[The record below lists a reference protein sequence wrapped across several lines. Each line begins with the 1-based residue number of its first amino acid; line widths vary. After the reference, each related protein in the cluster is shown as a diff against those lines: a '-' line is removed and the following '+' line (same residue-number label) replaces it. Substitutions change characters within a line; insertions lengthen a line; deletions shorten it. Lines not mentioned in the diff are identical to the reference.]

1 MTPRSMFACNY
12 KAQDCFLSSYR
23 HILEITILV
32 VVSSAFYTLLLR
44 MFRAYKAEFL
54 RAGFSGID
62 VHKPGKPTLPEAQG
76 VLAGAVFITI
86 MFLFIPVP
94 FWQFLFERDNS
105 LSRNMESFNESVGQ
119 QLLFKSQFIAYLAGL
134 LCICCMVFLGFA
146 DDALD
151 LPWRHKCLLP
161 SVASLPLLMVY
172 LTNEGTTLIVIPTFL
187 RSILGTTVDIGFF
200 YYMYMGLL
208 TVFCTNAINIYAGVN
223 GLEVGQSLIIA
234 ASVALFNVIEL
245 RGHLWRIHLF
255 SLYFLIPFIAVCW
268 ALYKVNRFPASVFVG
283 DTFCYFAGMT
293 LAVVG
298 VLGHF
303 SKTLMLFFLPQIFNF
318 VYSIPQLFALIPCP
332 RHRLPHYDAQDKL
345 LHPSKV
351 RFHPKSLSAVGQFI
365 LNTCARFGFVEC
377 RLVHTFQPPLPNSNS
392 CSADPADGN
401 HDAPAVIPG
410 KELEEE
416 IVEVNNFTLI
426 NLVLRVLGPMSEADT
441 TKILLRLQV
450 AASCLGFVIRY
461 PLAWMFYDS

>member
-1 MTPRSMFACNY
+1 MFSCNH
-12 KAQDCFLSSYR
+12 KDQECFLSSYR

-32 VVSSAFYTLLLR
+32 AVSAIFCSILLR

-54 RAGFSGID
+54 RAGFSGVD

-76 VLAGAVFITI
+76 VLAGAVFITV

-94 FWQFLFERDNS
+94 FWQFLFDRNNS
-105 LSRNMESFNESVGQ
+105 LPWTMGPFDKSIEQ
-119 QLLFKSQFIAYLAGL
+119 QLHFKSQFIGYLAGL

-161 SVASLPLLMVY
+161 SIASLPLLMVY
-172 LTNEGTTLIVIPTFL
+172 LTNDGTTLIVIPTFL
-187 RSILGTTVDIGFF
+187 RSVLGATIDIGFF
-200 YYMYMGLL
+200 YYVYMGLL
-208 TVFCTNAINIYAGVN
+208 TVFCTNAINIYAGIN
-223 GLEVGQSLIIA
+223 GLEVGQSLVIA
-234 ASVALFNVIEL
+234 TSVALFNVIEL

-268 ALYKVNRFPASVFVG
+268 ALYKVNRYPASVFVG

-303 SKTLMLFFLPQIFNF
+303 SKTLMLFFIPQIFNF
-318 VYSIPQLFALIPCP
+318 VYSVPQLFALIPCP
-332 RHRLPHYDAQDKL
+332 RHRLPYYDTQDKL

-351 RFHPKSLSAVGQFI
+351 RFHPKSLSTVGQFI
-365 LNTCARFGFVEC
+365 LNTCARIGLIEC
-377 RLVHTFQPPLPNSNS
+377 RLVHTFQPPLPHSNLLS
-392 CSADPADGN
+392 DEPAEAN

-426 NLVLRVLGPMSEADT
+426 NLALRIRGPMSEADT
-441 TKILLRLQV
+441 TRFLLLLQI
-450 AASCLGFVIRY
+450 ATSCLGFIIRY